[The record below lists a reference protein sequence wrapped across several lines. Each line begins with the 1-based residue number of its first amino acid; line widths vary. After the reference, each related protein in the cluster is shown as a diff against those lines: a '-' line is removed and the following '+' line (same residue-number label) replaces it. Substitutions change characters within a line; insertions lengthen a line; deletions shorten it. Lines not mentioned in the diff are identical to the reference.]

1 MQPCM
6 IFARE
11 SACTCMVS
19 SVPIA
24 RPCALALLVRVQ
36 CRVSRPRLAMCLVV
50 ENYAASSLLVYCA
63 VHIYIFV
70 CARHTGQSTPGEA
83 ACAAGAGRRE
93 LSPRADSVRCT
104 GAGPQPDHSRT
115 TAGPQ
120 PDHNHRS
127 KSFFGSGRSPVLV
140 KGLGDCM
147 QSTKPPS
154 GSFAYL
160 ANLPPNG
167 VRRCS
172 WC

>member
-115 TAGPQ
+115 TITGQ
-120 PDHNHRS
+120 
-127 KSFFGSGRSPVLV
+127 SPFLV
-140 KGLGDCM
+140 KVGHLFWLRVWVTVC
-147 QSTKPPS
+147 S
-154 GSFAYL
+154 
-160 ANLPPNG
+160 PPNPQVAHSLIWRTCRPTG
-167 VRRCS
+167 
-172 WC
+172 